1 MDGAGR
7 VRSTPVFSR
16 PGKGDGRRSSPRRTL
31 RAFVFDLQDRTRCR
45 STFPMRD
52 GGNIRIPQSADELR
66 ALRVNV
72 KRTRAYHERCA
83 TGRSVVDRNG
93 ILFLSLSLSLSLS
106 RPAGRLLAAATFLL
120 DVWLS
125 FRTARNGFVCPD
137 EAERS
142 ERVRANYRASRNT
155 IYPGNLYRNEH
166 RYVSIKPRS
175 SLPPYLRRSLSFPA
189 PLSGMILVK

>member
-1 MDGAGR
+1 
-7 VRSTPVFSR
+7 
-16 PGKGDGRRSSPRRTL
+16 
-31 RAFVFDLQDRTRCR
+31 
-45 STFPMRD
+45 MRD
-52 GGNIRIPQSADELR
+52 WEIRRGPKWNS
-66 ALRVNV
+66 
-72 KRTRAYHERCA
+72 
-83 TGRSVVDRNG
+83 
-93 ILFLSLSLSLSLS
+93 LSLSLSLSLS